1 MIHDEPGVN
10 GAMPKVNKAIASG
23 AQSLLGSSSDCT
35 VGWLRTRTNRPAAG
49 LTLPRPPPRA
59 L

>member
-1 MIHDEPGVN
+1 MIHDEPGVT

-23 AQSLLGSSSDCT
+23 AQSLPGSSSDCT
-35 VGWLRTRTNRPAAG
+35 VGWLRMSTNCPAAG
-49 LTLPRPPPRA
+49 PTLPRPPPMA